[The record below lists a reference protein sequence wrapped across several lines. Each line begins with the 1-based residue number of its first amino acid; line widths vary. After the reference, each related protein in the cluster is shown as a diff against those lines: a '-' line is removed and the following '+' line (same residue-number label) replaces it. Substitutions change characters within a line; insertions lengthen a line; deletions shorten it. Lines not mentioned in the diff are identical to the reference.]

1 MKKFARMMALCL
13 AVVMACSLL
22 CTVAFAGTS
31 RSGTNI
37 TARVE
42 TAAKPHWWSLNPTI
56 TVKNTGSGSMNV
68 YVENSNGQ
76 IIKHLEALKA
86 GKSQTFSLSPNST
99 YTVYWSGNALA
110 GNWYGKGTVTAG
122 RYIKDIS

>member
-1 MKKFARMMALCL
+1 MKKLARMTAVLL
-13 AVVMACSLL
+13 AVAMVCSLL
-22 CTVAFAGTS
+22 CTVALAGTS
-31 RSGTNI
+31 KSGTNI

-42 TAAKPHWWSLNPTI
+42 TTAKPHWWSLSPTV

-68 YVENSNGQ
+68 YVENSSGQ
-76 IIKHLEALKA
+76 VIKHLEALKA

-110 GNWYGKGTVTAG
+110 GNWCGKGTVTAG
-122 RYIKDIS
+122 RYIKDIR